1 MATKTEELQQLAA
14 ALNIPAESVSS
25 LQSIDQYFEKNKIN
39 ELFNELM
46 TNVLN
51 ERPPDARQYILDSL
65 KTLQKADFQ
74 KDDSLNKNLY
84 KFQEQFLKQ
93 EDFEAMFDSY
103 DVLQVQTV
111 PVMYLEHALKMV
123 GLENA

>member
-1 MATKTEELQQLAA
+1 MAA